1 MPWRG
6 LHQRPKPRSPSIRRI
21 GWLLGLAALFFVCVS
36 AHAQGS
42 KENSEFKLAVGLF
55 KDGMY
60 DLASDQFKN
69 FISAYPNTADGI
81 EARFYLGQT
90 QMKLKKY
97 DEARITF
104 QNFALAYVDHPKAP
118 EAWFNVGEAFLALRN
133 DREAASAF
141 ERVKVFHPK
150 SPIVP
155 DALLEAAEID
165 RRLGERESAKQAL
178 RAIIQD
184 YPTSK
189 SVLAARLAIGELYA
203 DEGQFDLAEQE
214 ARHVSEGD
222 APPAVKAAA
231 LFSLGKLQ
239 VTACQ
244 FDDASAT
251 LNTILTVHKESPAAT
266 PAAFEMG
273 KIEAG
278 SHRYTSAIEYF
289 KKVAS
294 SHEADASLRA
304 RALLEIGKVYEKSG
318 DLTSAQ
324 KSYEQ
329 LAHSSDSAF
338 VGAALLAAGRTA
350 YANGDYEKALS
361 HLAGILND
369 ASSPLKK
376 PATIL
381 AARAMIGSRQF
392 NEAVKYYVS
401 YADNYPDDPRT
412 PSSLLELAD
421 VYYTNLQDYR
431 RASGVLDR
439 IVEKYPRSRH
449 VADAVIR
456 IAECQ
461 EKLGD
466 YDGAMKTYGDLQ
478 HQYPAH
484 DRYADTQKRIEFL
497 RNHYIKNRDAG
508 MEKLARMMGESITDK
523 SKPELALTL
532 GEIYFNEMKDYEAAV
547 KQYTSAIDGG
557 IQDDKL
563 PGASFFRVRALHLLS
578 ETDTSISS
586 RAIASYEAFLERFPK
601 SKWSDDAS
609 YYLYQIS
616 KADQA
621 PNQTISTARTFLKKY
636 PSSRYFDRVM
646 IDLASAAFALG
657 DTTEALQSTASV
669 VAQTADPELAG
680 IALVER
686 GEALASADDDSA
698 ASNWLRAAGQTTIG
712 PPVVQAL
719 WHLSDLYWRRKDAAA
734 CLPLVR
740 RIAKQFY
747 YTSFADRAS
756 SLLPEAELAGQDG
769 DFADAIALYANRIR
783 EAESSVF
790 HDSTDGG
797 ALFYLANAY
806 DKKGDRQ
813 KAVKYYSEYL
823 QTNRT
828 GDLAGRAFYRLGAL
842 ARTEGRNVSASSYF
856 KQAAAL
862 GGTGSASRDI
872 ADLLYQTEQYPE
884 AAKQYA
890 QLAQST
896 DSAGAK
902 QLYQSKVI
910 LATLRTND
918 VPEANKLVDSF
929 EKMYGKDHPYRPEF
943 EYEKGLYYYRKEDY
957 ATARKFFKKVGDDYE
972 ETRFGPWG
980 YYYVAK
986 ILEVTNKLDEAAKSY
1001 GNIITKY
1008 PGSDVIP
1015 RILLSLGNM
1024 HFNAERF
1031 EDAIRY
1037 YQRITA
1043 SPEKAGDILPYALN
1057 NLIEAYESTKLYD
1070 ASLKTARDFI
1080 ERFPNDESLIDKKI
1094 KIGTLSTKLGYYDQA
1109 VLQFQNLI
1117 GEAGSLLEAE
1127 LRYNIGEAYYYK
1139 GDYQQAI
1146 LEFLKVPYLV
1156 SKQGKVN
1163 WTATSF
1169 YMAGRSYE
1177 KMSKF
1182 TEAIG
1187 MYHQVIERPGID
1199 ATFKAAAKK
1208 EIDRVKLLVKKNS
1221 E

>member
-1 MPWRG
+1 MPGPEFR
-6 LHQRPKPRSPSIRRI
+6 LRPKPCRPGIRRVD
-21 GWLLGLAALFFVCVS
+21 WLFRLAALIFICTS

-69 FISAYPNTADGI
+69 FISAYPNTADAI

-97 DEARITF
+97 DEARIAF

-118 EAWFNVGEAFLALRN
+118 EAWFNVGEAFLALHN
-133 DREAASAF
+133 DGEAASAF

-155 DALLEAAEID
+155 DALLKAAD
-165 RRLGERESAKQAL
+165 LHRRRGERESAKQAL
-178 RAIIQD
+178 RTIIQD

-189 SVLAARLAIGELYA
+189 SVLSARLAIGELYA
-203 DEGQFDLAEQE
+203 DEGQIELAEQE
-214 ARHVSEGD
+214 ARRVSESE
-222 APPAVKAAA
+222 APPAVKGAA

-239 VTACQ
+239 ASACL
-244 FDDASAT
+244 FDDART
-251 LNTILTVHKESPAAT
+251 TFNTILTGNKEAPAVT

-273 KIEAG
+273 RLEAG

-294 SHEADASLRA
+294 SQESDDSLQA
-304 RALLEIGKVYEKSG
+304 RALFEIGLLYEKSG
-318 DLTSAQ
+318 DRSSAQ

-329 LAHSSDSAF
+329 LARSSDSSF
-338 VGAALLAAGRTA
+338 TDAALLAAGRTA
-350 YANGDYEKALS
+350 YANGDFSTAYGHA
-361 HLAGILND
+361 ARILII
-369 ASSPLKK
+369 ASSPSKK

-381 AARAMIGSRQF
+381 AARALIGSRQF
-392 NEAVKYYVS
+392 GEAVRYYAS
-401 YADNYPDDPRT
+401 YADNFPEDPRT
-412 PSSLLELAD
+412 PTVLLELAD
-421 VYYTNLQDYR
+421 LYYSNLQDYR

-449 VADAVIR
+449 VADVAVR

-466 YDGAMKTYGDLQ
+466 YDGALKTYGDLQ
-478 HQYPAH
+478 IQFPAN
-484 DRYADTQKRIEFL
+484 DRYAEIQRRIELL

-508 MEKLARMMGESITDK
+508 MEKLARLMGESLTDK
-523 SKPELALTL
+523 SKPELAFSL
-532 GEIYFNEMKDYEAAV
+532 GEIYFKDLKDYESAV
-547 KQYTSAIDGG
+547 KQFTTAIDGG
-557 IQDDKL
+557 VQDDKL
-563 PGASFFRVRALHLLS
+563 AGASFFRARALDLLG
-578 ETDTSISS
+578 ETDTSTSGQ
-586 RAIASYEAFLERFPK
+586 AIASYEAFLQRFPQ

-609 YYLYQIS
+609 YYLYELS
-616 KADQA
+616 KSKQH
-621 PNQTISTARTFLKKY
+621 PTEIISTSTVFLKKH
-636 PSSRYFDRVM
+636 PSSRYFGSVM
-646 IDLASAAFALG
+646 FDLTSTAFALG
-657 DTTEALQSTASV
+657 DTAEALRLTANFLAESPGSEFTGRV
-669 VAQTADPELAG
+669 LVA
-680 IALVER
+680 R
-686 GEALASADDDSA
+686 GEAFARTDEDSA
-698 ASNWLRAAGQTTIG
+698 ASNWLRAAALATIDAST
-712 PPVVQAL
+712 VQAL
-719 WHLSDLYWRRKDAAA
+719 WDLSGHYWRRKDAAA
-734 CLPLVR
+734 CVPLLR
-740 RIAKQFY
+740 RISQEFF

-756 SLLPEAELAGQDG
+756 SLIPEADIAGEGG
-769 DFADAIALYANRIR
+769 DFSDAIAHYADRLR
-783 EAESSVF
+783 DRESSLF
-790 HDSTDGG
+790 PDSTDDGV
-797 ALFYLANAY
+797 LFYLANAY

-813 KAVKYYSEYL
+813 KAVKYYSQYL

-828 GDLAGRAFYRLGAL
+828 GDLAGRAFYALGIL
-842 ARTEGRNVSASSYF
+842 ARLQGRAQAASSYF
-856 KQAAAL
+856 KEAAAI
-862 GGTGSASRDI
+862 GGAASASREI

-890 QLAQST
+890 RLAQSA
-896 DSAGAK
+896 DSTRPK
-902 QLYQSKVI
+902 QLNQSKVI
-910 LATLRTND
+910 LATLRMND
-918 VPEANKLVDSF
+918 VADANKLIETF
-929 EKMYGKDHPYRPEF
+929 EKSYGKDHPYRAEF

-972 ETRFGPWG
+972 DTRFGPWG
-980 YYYVAK
+980 RYYVSK
-986 ILEVTNKLDEAAKSY
+986 ILEVSNKLDEAAKSY
-1001 GNIITKY
+1001 ENILTKY

-1037 YQRITA
+1037 YQKITA
-1043 SPEKAGDILPYALN
+1043 SPETAGDILSYALN

-1070 ASLKTARDFI
+1070 AALKTARDFI
-1080 ERFPNDESLIDKKI
+1080 ERYPNDESLIDKKI
-1094 KIGTLSTKLGYYDQA
+1094 KIGTLYTKLGYYDQS

-1127 LRYNIGEAYYYK
+1127 LHYNIGEAYYYK

-1169 YMAGRSYE
+1169 YMAGQSYE
-1177 KMSKF
+1177 KMSKY

-1208 EIDRVKLLVKKNS
+1208 EIDRVRLLVKKNS